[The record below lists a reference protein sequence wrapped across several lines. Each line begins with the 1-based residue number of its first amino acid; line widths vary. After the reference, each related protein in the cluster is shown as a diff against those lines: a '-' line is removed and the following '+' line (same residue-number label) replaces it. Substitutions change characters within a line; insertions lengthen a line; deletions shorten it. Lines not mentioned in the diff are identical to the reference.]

1 MGARVRP
8 HFLQEIP
15 HQILSEHTPREAR
28 DSKRERFT
36 GKNTSPASTLSV
48 VAGDCLVSLTRL
60 FSVFN

>member
-28 DSKRERFT
+28 PGQARDGRRDEVYREGKYKSGRTNPTSLASKT
-36 GKNTSPASTLSV
+36 IN
-48 VAGDCLVSLTRL
+48 
-60 FSVFN
+60 